1 MTYNI
6 RHGAPIHKPDDDIQL
21 EQLAKVIK
29 SENPDIVA
37 LQEVDSVTKR
47 APLDEA
53 RELGELTGMHYA
65 YFKAIDYQG
74 GKYGVGILSRYPIL
88 KKQQQQLALPDPS
101 GEPRTVG
108 VITIEPVKGVK
119 INFAT
124 THLDLKKENRLA
136 QIKQLITLSEDSPHP
151 LLVAGDFNAQPNSEE
166 IKALKKEFTFTC
178 TNDCP
183 LTFPSDTPRITL
195 DYVILNPEA
204 AKLIQP
210 VGYKAIENIPASDH
224 LPFVAGLRLKKT
236 D

>member
-1 MTYNI
+1 MKFKAGYLFFILFPIIAFSACNTSKKINSMAGKEGTKIKFMTYNI

-124 THLDLKKENRLA
+124 THLDLKK
-136 QIKQLITLSEDSPHP
+136 
-151 LLVAGDFNAQPNSEE
+151 
-166 IKALKKEFTFTC
+166 
-178 TNDCP
+178 
-183 LTFPSDTPRITL
+183 
-195 DYVILNPEA
+195 
-204 AKLIQP
+204 
-210 VGYKAIENIPASDH
+210 
-224 LPFVAGLRLKKT
+224 
-236 D
+236 